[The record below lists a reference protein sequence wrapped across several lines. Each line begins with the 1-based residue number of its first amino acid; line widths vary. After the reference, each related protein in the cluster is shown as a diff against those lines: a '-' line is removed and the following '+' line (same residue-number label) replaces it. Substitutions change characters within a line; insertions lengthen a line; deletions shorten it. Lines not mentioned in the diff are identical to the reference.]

1 MSDPYNQYPS
11 YPTMT
16 APDGVGHYYYFP
28 ENQYQ
33 PPYGQENTHEQ
44 NYSSY
49 PQYGWNQP
57 PTTYSPVPP
66 DNFGPPPPQQSN
78 TLLSPSAG
86 ASQYENGSLGPYSY
100 QNDYRR
106 GSNLEY

>member
-11 YPTMT
+11 YPTTT
-16 APDGVGHYYYFP
+16 APDGVGYSHYPP

-33 PPYGQENTHEQ
+33 PSYGQENTHGQ
-44 NYSSY
+44 SYSPYS
-49 PQYGWNQP
+49 PYGWNQP

-66 DNFGPPPPQQSN
+66 ENFGPPPQQSN

-86 ASQYENGSLGPYSY
+86 AGQYENGSLGPYSY